1 MIVNKMIVNNRRQI
15 PGKLG
20 KSATAALILGDTGVT
35 ESSPF
40 PLTGAVT

>member
-1 MIVNKMIVNNRRQI
+1 MNDRQQSAAN

-20 KSATAALILGDTGVT
+20 KSATTALILGDTGVT